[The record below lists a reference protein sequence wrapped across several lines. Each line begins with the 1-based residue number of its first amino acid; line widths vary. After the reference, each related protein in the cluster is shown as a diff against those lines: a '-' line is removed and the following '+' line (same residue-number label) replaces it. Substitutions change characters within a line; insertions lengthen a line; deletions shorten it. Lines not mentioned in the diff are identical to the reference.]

1 MGVNKV
7 KDLKIKIYSD
17 GADAEE
23 IIRLDTE
30 NFVDGFTTNPT
41 LMKTSGITD
50 YLAFAKEVLSAV
62 KEKSISFEVFSDE
75 LDDMYRQANILRD
88 LGENVWVKIPVSNTK
103 GEYTY
108 PLIQKLSNEGVKLNI
123 TAIFTKEQIKQV
135 YSSLNPSVNSIIS
148 IFAGRI
154 ANAGIDPEETMQYA
168 TDLVSGDENI
178 ETLWASSREV
188 FNIIQAE
195 RCGTDIITLT
205 PGLIKGMK
213 DLGKNLDQYS
223 LETVKMFYEDAQES
237 GFTL

>member
-1 MGVNKV
+1 MS
-7 KDLKIKIYSD
+7 DLKIKIYSD
-17 GADAEE
+17 GADAQE
-23 IIRLDTE
+23 IIKMDSE

-50 YLAFAKEVLSAV
+50 YLAFAKEVLSGV

-75 LDDMYRQANILRD
+75 LDDMYRQALILRD
-88 LGENVWVKIPVSNTK
+88 LGDNVWVKIPVSNTK

-108 PLIQKLSNEGVKLNI
+108 PLIKKLSNEGVKLNI

-135 YSSLNPSVNSIIS
+135 YSSLNPEIKSIIS

-154 ANAGIDPEETMQYA
+154 ANAGIDPEKTMLYA
-168 TDLVSGDENI
+168 TDLVSGDQNI

-213 DLGKNLDQYS
+213 DLGKDLDQYS
-223 LETVKMFYEDAQES
+223 LETVKMFYDDAQES

>member
-1 MGVNKV
+1 MS
-7 KDLKIKIYSD
+7 DLKIKIYSD
-17 GADAEE
+17 GADAQE
-23 IIRLDTE
+23 IIKMDSE
-30 NFVDGFTTNPT
+30 DFVDGFTTNPT

-50 YLAFAKEVLSAV
+50 YLAFAKEVLSGV

-75 LDDMYRQANILRD
+75 LDDMYRQAIILRD
-88 LGENVWVKIPVSNTK
+88 LGDNVWVKIPISNTK

-108 PLIQKLSNEGVKLNI
+108 PLIKKLSNEGVKLNI

-135 YSSLNPSVNSIIS
+135 YSSLNPEINSIIS

-154 ANAGIDPEETMQYA
+154 ANAGIDPEETMLYA
-168 TDLVSGDENI
+168 SDLVSEDENI

-213 DLGKNLDQYS
+213 DLGKDLDQYS
-223 LETVKMFYEDAQES
+223 LETVKMFYDDAQES